1 MGQVHGRANLEG
13 VEGRG
18 GRSGGN
24 GLAGASVWGNDH
36 CFELNFDIES
46 QCAGMGRD
54 RGGYAVGEA
63 MCSPW

>member
-1 MGQVHGRANLEG
+1 VEQVHGRANLEG

-46 QCAGMGRD
+46 QCTGMGRD
-54 RGGYAVGEA
+54 RGGDAVGEA
-63 MCSPW
+63 MCSTW